1 MHKVDKEVSSQF
13 DTEENNRVK
22 KYGLRF
28 REVKFGRRKRE
39 DIEIH
44 TRKRG
49 TNFSFYYFANLCKIC
64 FGFRLPLITLRN
76 RWKYSINH
84 LLAEHRLERFR
95 KMLIL
100 KVFQRQILPRILT
113 PVKKWRSE

>member
-44 TRKRG
+44 TRK
-49 TNFSFYYFANLCKIC
+49 KE
-64 FGFRLPLITLRN
+64 PTLV
-76 RWKYSINH
+76 
-84 LLAEHRLERFR
+84 F
-95 KMLIL
+95 IL
-100 KVFQRQILPRILT
+100 FKG
-113 PVKKWRSE
+113 